1 MLQQHDQN
9 KLDMEKEKVILVDA
23 DDNELGLM
31 EKMEAH
37 RKGLLHRAFSIFIFN
52 SKGEILLQKRASEK
66 YHSGGLWSNTCCS
79 HPRKGESTLEAANRR
94 LNEEMGM
101 KANLEH
107 AFYFK
112 YKASLDLGLIEHE
125 LDHVFI
131 GYSNELPLINP
142 EEVESYCYVSPE
154 LLEIG
159 LEKHKT
165 EYTEWLKICY
175 NQLINYQNKNL
186 SYEKVS

>member
-1 MLQQHDQN
+1 MN
-9 KLDMEKEKVILVDA
+9 KEGVILVDI
-23 DDNELGLM
+23 DDNELGVM

-37 RKGLLHRAFSIFIFN
+37 RKGVLHRAFSIFIFN
-52 SKGEILLQKRASEK
+52 SQGEMLLQKRASEK

-79 HPRKGESTLEAANRR
+79 HPRKGERTLAAANRR

-101 KANLEH
+101 KASLTH
-107 AFYFK
+107 AFSFQYR
-112 YKASLDLGLIEHE
+112 AELDKELIEHE

-131 GYSNELPLINP
+131 GYSNDLPQINID
-142 EEVESYCYVSPE
+142 EVESYCYVSPE
-154 LLEIG
+154 LLQMG
-159 LEKHKT
+159 LEKHED

-175 NQLINYQNKNL
+175 SELMNHQNQNS